1 MGRYSG
7 KSCRLGFMLTMTSMF
22 FLAEI
27 VGGYVG
33 NSIALVSDSFN
44 MLSDIISLSVGLV
57 AARVRRR
64 SSSPRCTY
72 GLVRVEVLG
81 ALANAVF
88 LAAVRF
94 CVSAQALERLAQPEA
109 IDKPELVLVVGS
121 IGLCINVV
129 GLLVFQDWRSLERL
143 AQPEAIDKP
152 ELVLVVG
159 SIGLCINVV
168 GLLVFQDWRCLRR
181 KSARTT
187 QRNSE
192 PKSETDTEAGF
203 QRIDLD
209 EVDEF
214 EDEGHHLNIRGV
226 LLHMLNDALGSVV
239 VVVTS
244 ALFYVWPKA
253 PDVPCNWQCYVDPSM
268 TLVMVAIIMPSAIP
282 LARETASI
290 LLQIIPHNMPFNRI
304 LQDVCSL
311 PGVLSVHDAHLWELT
326 KGRYVAS
333 LHVRVSAEL
342 HSSLSGIKMLHQQI
356 RDLLHHVGIHS
367 VTVQLEF
374 GDGSLERSYC
384 STPCSSPSC
393 VKVSCCPHDVAG
405 LPLCKANQLPH
416 HREFPVNMY
425 ETSSVLKIQA
435 LSPSTHSYTATKF

>member
-94 CVSAQALERLAQPEA
+94 SVSAQA
-109 IDKPELVLVVGS
+109 
-121 IGLCINVV
+121 
-129 GLLVFQDWRSLERL
+129 LERL

-187 QRNSE
+187 QRDSE

-203 QRIDLD
+203 QRTDLD

-326 KGRYVAS
+326 KGRYVSS
-333 LHVRVSAEL
+333 LHVRVSTEL

-374 GDGSLERSYC
+374 GDGSLERSAC

-393 VKVSCCPHDVAG
+393 LKVSCCPHDVAG

-416 HREFPVNMY
+416 PREFPVNMY
-425 ETSSVLKIQA
+425 ETSSVPKIQA

>member
-1 MGRYSG
+1 MGRYTG
-7 KSCRLGFMLTMTSMF
+7 KSCRLVFMLTMTSMF
-22 FLAEI
+22 FMAEI

-57 AARVRRR
+57 SARVRRH

-94 CVSAQALERLAQPEA
+94 SVSAQALERLAQPE
-109 IDKPELVLVVGS
+109 P
-121 IGLCINVV
+121 
-129 GLLVFQDWRSLERL
+129 
-143 AQPEAIDKP
+143 IDKP

-181 KSARTT
+181 KKGRMAR
-187 QRNSE
+187 RHSE
-192 PKSETDTEAGF
+192 PKSDMDTETGVHE
-203 QRIDLD
+203 RDLD
-209 EVDEF
+209 EEDEF

-244 ALFYVWPKA
+244 ALFYVWPKE
-253 PDVPCNWQCYVDPSM
+253 PDAPCNWQCYVDPSL
-268 TLVMVAIIMPSAIP
+268 TLLMVAIIMPSAIP

-290 LLQIIPHNMPFNRI
+290 LLQIIPRDMPFNRV
-304 LQDVCSL
+304 LQEVCSL
-311 PGVLSVHDAHLWELT
+311 PGVLSIHDAHLWELT
-326 KGRYVAS
+326 KSRYVAS
-333 LHVRVSAEL
+333 MHVRVSAEL
-342 HSSLSGIKMLHQQI
+342 HSSLSGIKILHEQI
-356 RDLLHHVGIHS
+356 RSALHHVGIHS
-367 VTVQLEF
+367 ATVQLEF
-374 GDGSLERSYC
+374 GDGTLEKSYC
-384 STPCSSPSC
+384 STPCSSPYC
-393 VKVSCCPHDVAG
+393 MKVSCCPSDVAG
-405 LPLCKANQLPH
+405 LPLFKANQLPYH
-416 HREFPVNMY
+416 GESPIDTY
-425 ETSSVLKIQA
+425 ETSNVLKI
-435 LSPSTHSYTATKF
+435 SPASYTATKF